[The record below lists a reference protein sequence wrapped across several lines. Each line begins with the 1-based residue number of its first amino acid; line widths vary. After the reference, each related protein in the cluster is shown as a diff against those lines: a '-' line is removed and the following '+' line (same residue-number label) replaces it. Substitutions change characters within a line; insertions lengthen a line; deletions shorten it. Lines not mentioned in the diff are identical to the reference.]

1 MDENPLYSISRTD
14 FITEEP
20 LSLKIWGN
28 VDKTDSQVYY
38 TCVLNGET
46 MVITKFDSHW
56 VDNGGK
62 ENAMAVNLG
71 RLLESCD
78 CLLKIGSISALIF
91 R

>member
-1 MDENPLYSISRTD
+1 MDEGPLYSISWTD

-20 LSLKIWGN
+20 RSLKIWGN

-38 TCVLNGET
+38 TCLLDSQT
-46 MVITKFDSHW
+46 IVITNSNGQW

-78 CLLKIGSISALIF
+78 FLLKIGEENN
-91 R
+91 